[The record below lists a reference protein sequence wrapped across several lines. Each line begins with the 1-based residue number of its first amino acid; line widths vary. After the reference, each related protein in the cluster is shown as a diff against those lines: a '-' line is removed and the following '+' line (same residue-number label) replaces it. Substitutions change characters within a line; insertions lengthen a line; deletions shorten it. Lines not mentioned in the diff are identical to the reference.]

1 MSETLRSGGYTIR
14 RAVPDDVDTLIAFTL
29 QEAQEA
35 EGIEL
40 DAAAVRHGVRGAFD
54 NPSRA
59 TCWIAEDAEGRVVAS
74 TSVVTEWSNFHGGE
88 YWWVQSLY
96 IVPAHRGRGLVDRL
110 LDHLWSAA
118 GAAGALDLRLYAHQ
132 SNEKALRVYKR
143 LGFTASPYLIL
154 TRATRKGQEP

>member
-1 MSETLRSGGYTIR
+1 MSETLLSGGYTIR

-40 DAAAVRHGVRGAFD
+40 DVAAVRHGVRGAFD
-54 NPSRA
+54 NPARA
-59 TCWIAEDAEGRVVAS
+59 TCWIAEGPEGRVVAS

-96 IVPAHRGRGLVDRL
+96 IVPEHRGRGLVDRL

-118 GAAGALDLRLYAHQ
+118 RAAGALDLRLYAHR

-143 LGFTASPYLIL
+143 CGFTASPYMIL
-154 TRATRKGQEP
+154 TRATGKGQEA